1 MIRRVLFVV
10 TLCFLLGVDLSAQ
23 RYAGV
28 QGQLTAVASATGCP
42 GAGCL
47 TLAMGGSGAVAIQ
60 IQGTFVGTVS
70 FEGSVD
76 GATFVAL
83 GLTPIGTTTPATSAT
98 TTGVWSGVNVGGLA
112 QVRARMSAY
121 TSGTAIVNVQSAP

>member
-1 MIRRVLFVV
+1 MKRLIFVV
-10 TLCFLLGVDLSAQ
+10 TLCALLGADLSAQ
-23 RYAGV
+23 RFAGV
-28 QGQLTAVASATGCP
+28 QGQLTAAAAATACP

-47 TLAMGGSGAVAIQ
+47 TLAMGGSGAVAVQ
-60 IQGTFVGTVS
+60 IQGTFSGTIS

-76 GATFVAL
+76 GSTFVAL

-98 TTGVWSGVNVGGLA
+98 TTGVWGGVNVGGLS
-112 QVRARMSAY
+112 QVRARMSSY